1 MPLPPNVPAK
11 PISKSV
17 GLSSGASRRATTSS
31 MFAQMHSSLAD
42 AFTKPPK
49 QFATRV
55 FVLMNFNNISM
66 IHSSKKCE
74 IERNSVEGE
83 VKVQ

>member
-11 PISKSV
+11 PIPKPV
-17 GLSSGASRRATTSS
+17 TLSSGTSRRATTSS
-31 MFAQMHSSLAD
+31 VFAQMHSSLAD

-55 FVLMNFNNISM
+55 FVLISNILM
-66 IHSSKKCE
+66 IHLNRKCE
-74 IERNSVEGE
+74 VGRNGVDE
-83 VKVQ
+83 